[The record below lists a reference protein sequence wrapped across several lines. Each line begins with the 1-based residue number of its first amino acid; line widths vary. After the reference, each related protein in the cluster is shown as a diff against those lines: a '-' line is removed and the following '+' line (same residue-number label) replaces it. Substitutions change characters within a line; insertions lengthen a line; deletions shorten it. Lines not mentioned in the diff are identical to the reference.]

1 MGALKKIAAAAGVL
15 VAAGVGETVYFYNRT
30 MKRGNAKTERTAKM
44 SGTDWEKY
52 FPLMGERKE
61 FVMAQPHS
69 DVYITSYDGLKL
81 HATYFPAVKQ
91 AEDVRQEVQKERS
104 EAAPQTGQ
112 KGHTEEKRVVICF
125 HGYTGE
131 GLSNHM
137 AIGDYFLKHGYAML
151 LPDARAHGQSEG
163 EYIGFGCLDRK
174 DALSWINWVIQE
186 CGEDVKIMLY
196 GTSMGGATV
205 LMTSGLDL
213 PDNVKGIVSDCGFTS
228 PKEVFTHVLNSMY
241 HLPAFPAI
249 QGADLLNRRFAG
261 YGMDECNAK
270 YEVRKAKVPIL
281 FIHGSEDTFVPRS
294 MCDEIYDNC
303 SSPKRKL
310 IVEGAS
316 HAESY
321 YKDMETYEKALDEFA
336 GEIM

>member
-1 MGALKKIAAAAGVL
+1 MGVLKKIATAAGMIAAAGI
-15 VAAGVGETVYFYNRT
+15 GETVYFYNRT
-30 MKRGNAKTERTAKM
+30 MKRGNARTERTTKM

-52 FPLMGERKE
+52 FPLMEERKV

-81 HATYFPAVKQ
+81 HATYFPAIEQ
-91 AEDVRQEVQKERS
+91 AGNAGK
-104 EAAPQTGQ
+104 
-112 KGHTEEKRVVICF
+112 KVVICF

-137 AIGDYFLKHGYAML
+137 AIADYFLKHGYAML

-174 DALSWINWVIQE
+174 DALGWINWVIQE
-186 CGEDVKIMLY
+186 CGDDVKIMLH

-205 LMTSGLDL
+205 LMASGLDL

-228 PKEVFTHVLNSMY
+228 PKEVFTHVLNNMY

-249 QGADLLNRRFAG
+249 QGADLINKKLAG

-270 YEVRKAKVPIL
+270 NEVKKAKVPIL
-281 FIHGSEDTFVPRS
+281 FIHGSEDTFVPCS
-294 MCDEIYDNC
+294 MCHEIYDNC

-310 IVEGAS
+310 IVEGAA

-321 YKDMETYEKALDEFA
+321 YKDMAAYEKALDEFA
-336 GEIM
+336 EEIM